1 MKKRIFLYSFISLVL
16 GFVILFSLVKPVDAQ
31 TGYKIY
37 VVKEGDWLSKIAPK
51 FGVSVSTL
59 IKVNNIRNPDLIFV
73 GQRLKIP
80 GNQVQAASET
90 YPVSKTYTVRRGDT
104 LLSIAQR
111 FKVSLTTLLTLNNI
125 FNPNLVYAGQRLVLQ
140 GNAQPSSVTSPA
152 PSTGSYWVEVDLSKQ
167 EVYLWQEDKLVF
179 SCLVSTG
186 TSRYPT
192 PTGRFRIWGK
202 FLYDD
207 MSGGSKAGGDYYY
220 LPNVPYVIYY
230 YKDYALHGTYWHSNF
245 GQRMS
250 HGCINLST
258 PDAKYLYQKLK
269 IGDLVVVRY

>member
-1 MKKRIFLYSFISLVL
+1 M
-16 GFVILFSLVKPVDAQ
+16 FSLVKPVSAQ

-37 VVKEGDWLSKIAPK
+37 VVKKGDWLSKIAPR

-80 GNQVQAASET
+80 GNQVQTTSRT
-90 YPVSKTYTVRRGDT
+90 HTVSKTYTVRWGDT
-104 LLSIAQR
+104 LFSIAQR
-111 FKVSLTTLLTLNNI
+111 FKVSLNTLVKLNNI
-125 FNPNLVYAGQRLVLQ
+125 FNPNLVYAGQKLVLQ
-140 GNAQPSSVTSPA
+140 GDSQPSSVTP
-152 PSTGSYWVEVDLSKQ
+152 PVTSTGSFWVEVDLTKQ
-167 EVYLWQEDKLVF
+167 KLHLWQGEKIIF

-192 PTGRFRIWGK
+192 PTGRFKVWEK

-207 MSGGSKAGGDYYY
+207 MSGGSKARGDYYY
-220 LPNVPYVIYY
+220 LPNVPYVMYY
-230 YKDYALHGTYWHSNF
+230 HKDYALHGTYWHGNF

-258 PDAKYLYQKLK
+258 PDAKYIYQKLK
-269 IGDLVVVRY
+269 VGDLVVVRY